1 MPSSST
7 SYSQA
12 ISEIRKLSFFGS
24 RPGLE
29 RISALLP
36 LLGHPEKN
44 LRVIS
49 VAGSNGKGSVTA
61 MLSSCLSAA
70 GYRAGAY
77 TSPHLID
84 FRERIVINEKGDGKK
99 ITEREFAEIYAKT
112 KRAAQKL
119 SPKLQPT
126 LFELTTAM
134 ALLYFAERKCDFAV
148 LEAGLGGRLDATNA
162 ARAEMVVIPSISL
175 EHTQIL
181 GKTLREIAR
190 EKAGLVKK
198 GALVVIG
205 EMDEEALHEI
215 NRVCGAKGARVI
227 EAEREVRLGGIKL
240 HKLGSEFLAKRTHD
254 YDIHVS
260 LAGEQQILNASCALC
275 ASEELGLPEKAIEK
289 GLKAA
294 RITGRMQVLSRKPLV
309 VLDAAHNP
317 GAFSVLAAS
326 LSLFKERPLVFVL
339 GMMKDKDIPGS
350 LAHIS
355 SVFDA
360 IVVNQPK
367 LARAASAKS
376 VAKLASCACKR
387 VIIVKDVRKS
397 LAAARKLAG
406 KSGCVVVAG
415 SIYMLSE
422 MLGSKE
428 VLGQ

>member
-1 MPSSST
+1 MPY
-7 SYSQA
+7 SYVQA

-24 RPGLE
+24 KPGLE

-36 LLGHPEKN
+36 LLGNPQKR

-70 GYRAGAY
+70 GYHTGAY
-77 TSPHLID
+77 TSPHLVD
-84 FRERIVINEKGDGKK
+84 FRERICVDGKK
-99 ITEREFAEIYAKT
+99 ITEREFAEIYART
-112 KRAAQKL
+112 RRAARAL
-119 SPKLQPT
+119 SPRLQPT

-134 ALLYFAERKCDFAV
+134 ALLYFAEKKCDFAV

-181 GKTLREIAR
+181 GKTLREIAA

-198 GALVVIG
+198 GSLVVIG
-205 EMDEEALHEI
+205 EMDEEAFHEI
-215 NRVCGAKGARVI
+215 KRACFVKGARVI
-227 EAEREVRLGGIKL
+227 QAEREVRLESIRL
-240 HKLGSEFLAKRTHD
+240 HKFGSEFKAKRKRD
-254 YDIHVS
+254 YDVRLS
-260 LAGEQQILNASCALC
+260 LAGGHQILNASCALC
-275 ASEELGLPEKAIEK
+275 ACEELGLPKRAIEK

-294 RITGRMQVLSRKPLV
+294 RISGRMQVISRKPLV

-317 GAFSVLAAS
+317 GAFSALAAS
-326 LSLFKERPLVFVL
+326 LSLFREKPLVLVL
-339 GMMKDKDIPGS
+339 GMMRDKDIPGS

-387 VIIVKDVRKS
+387 VIIVKGARKS
-397 LAAARKLAG
+397 LSAARKLAG
-406 KSGCVVVAG
+406 RQGCVVVAG